1 MSVTSTFLLAAE
13 HTTESGGHG
22 DENVL
27 IPPIGELIIGTVAF
41 GLLVAFFF
49 WKIRPQVQ
57 KFYAER
63 TERIEGGLLRAEA
76 AQREAQALIEQYR
89 AQLAE
94 ARAEAGRIRDEATV
108 QGRQIIAELR
118 EQADREVAEIRA
130 RGEAQLVA
138 ERSQIV
144 SALRAELGGVAL
156 ELATKIVGH
165 ELTQTTEHRRLIDDF
180 IAELD
185 TSGETAAAAPAGS
198 GG

>member
-1 MSVTSTFLLAAE
+1 VSVSVTTTLLSAAAE
-13 HTTESGGHG
+13 K

-27 IPPIGELIIGTVAF
+27 VPPVSELIIGVISF

-49 WKIRPQVQ
+49 WKIKPQIQ
-57 KFYAER
+57 KYYSER
-63 TERIEGGLLRAEA
+63 TARIEGGLARAES
-76 AQREAQALIEQYR
+76 AQVEAQALLEQYR

-94 ARAEAGRIRDEATV
+94 ARTEAARIRDEATV
-108 QGRQIIAELR
+108 QGRQIVAELR

-130 RGEAQLVA
+130 RGEAQLAA

-144 SALRAELGGVAL
+144 AQLRGELGGVAL

-165 ELTQTTEHRRLIDDF
+165 ELARPDEHRVLIDDF
-180 IAELD
+180 LSSLD
-185 TSGETAAAAPAGS
+185 AGGAATPAPAGS

>member
-1 MSVTSTFLLAAE
+1 MSVTSSVLLAAAE
-13 HTTESGGHG
+13 KT

-27 IPPIGELIIGTVAF
+27 VPPLGELIIGTISF

-49 WKIRPQVQ
+49 WKVKPQIQ

-63 TERIEGGLLRAEA
+63 TERIEGGLARASS
-76 AQREAQALIEQYR
+76 AQAEAQAVLEQYR
-89 AQLAE
+89 AQLADARSE
-94 ARAEAGRIRDEATV
+94 AARIRDEAAV
-108 QGRQIIAELR
+108 QGRQIVAELR
-118 EQADREVAEIRA
+118 AQADREVAEIRA

-144 SALRAELGGVAL
+144 SQLRGELGGVAL

-165 ELTQTTEHRRLIDDF
+165 ELARPEEHGQLIDDF
-180 IAELD
+180 IASLD
-185 TSGETAAAAPAGS
+185 AGDAAAAAPAGS